1 MLLRMSGIS
10 KSFGQHRVLTDVDFE
25 LAAGEV
31 HLLAGENGAG
41 KSTLIKILG
50 GVHRP
55 DAGRI
60 EIDGQARRIADPRTA
75 SEHGIAIIHQEL
87 SLIPHLSVADNVMLG
102 REPTHIGML
111 RRAALHREA
120 ERLCAQLG
128 LDLDVRS
135 LLAHLPLGLRQMV
148 EIAKALAANARIL
161 VMDEPSSALNEAEV
175 ERLFACVAE
184 LKQTGRGII
193 YITHKLEEVYRLAD
207 RITVLRDGRRIATAP
222 AADMPPEQ
230 LIAHMIGRSLA
241 EKPAAPPAPG
251 GPARLRVENLSVAGP
266 TSKTPPAVADVS
278 LEVRAGEIVGLA
290 GLQGCGHSTL
300 LEAIFGIHGRRTR
313 GRIVVDDHVLRRP
326 TPRRA
331 MACGIALV
339 PSDRQGSGLVAGM
352 SVSANE
358 TLAALP
364 SLGLGPLRLVG
375 REQKHAE
382 AMAARLQLRA
392 RSLDQ
397 PVAELSGGNQQKIVL
412 AKWLLT
418 GPRVLLLDEPT
429 RGVDVGA
436 KEEIYALLAKWRSE
450 GYAMLLTT
458 SELPELLRLSDRIIV
473 MHRGRVT
480 AMFGRAEATRE
491 AIMHAAMG
499 AA

>member
-1 MLLRMSGIS
+1 
-10 KSFGQHRVLTDVDFE
+10 
-25 LAAGEV
+25 
-31 HLLAGENGAG
+31 
-41 KSTLIKILG
+41 
-50 GVHRP
+50 
-55 DAGRI
+55 
-60 EIDGQARRIADPRTA
+60 
-75 SEHGIAIIHQEL
+75 
-87 SLIPHLSVADNVMLG
+87 
-102 REPTHIGML
+102 
-111 RRAALHREA
+111 
-120 ERLCAQLG
+120 
-128 LDLDVRS
+128 
-135 LLAHLPLGLRQMV
+135 
-148 EIAKALAANARIL
+148 
-161 VMDEPSSALNEAEV
+161 
-175 ERLFACVAE
+175 
-184 LKQTGRGII
+184 
-193 YITHKLEEVYRLAD
+193 
-207 RITVLRDGRRIATAP
+207 
-222 AADMPPEQ
+222 
-230 LIAHMIGRSLA
+230 
-241 EKPAAPPAPG
+241 
-251 GPARLRVENLSVAGP
+251 
-266 TSKTPPAVADVS
+266 
-278 LEVRAGEIVGLA
+278 
-290 GLQGCGHSTL
+290 
-300 LEAIFGIHGRRTR
+300 
-313 GRIVVDDHVLRRP
+313 
-326 TPRRA
+326 
-331 MACGIALV
+331 
-339 PSDRQGSGLVAGM
+339 M